1 MKPGAKVALVT
12 PARHASQEV
21 VDAASAAV
29 RSWGF
34 DPVLHPDTNQPHGQ
48 FGGTDAQ
55 RAAALN
61 AAFADPEIGAV
72 WALRGGYGCTR
83 LLPHLDAQTL
93 RDNPT
98 WIVGFSDVTA
108 LHGWA
113 NQAGVASLHAPV
125 ASTWASTDDDDG
137 AALVEVLKT
146 GEPTLDQL
154 DRAVVGGNLSVL
166 YAMLGTPHMPPLEG
180 KWLLLED
187 VDEYLY
193 HLDRMLVAFTQA
205 GVWGQVA
212 GVMVGSFTDMRDN
225 TVAHGQSV
233 DNPFGKTAEEI
244 LASHLGPGELSRGVG
259 RARRSRGQKRPL
271 HPGLKAADLRPG
283 RSYLAGM
290 FGSIKDQLTQ
300 ELADIDA
307 AGLYKRERVIT
318 SAQDAEITLDDGS
331 KVLNFCANNYLGL
344 SSHPRVVEA
353 AKRAI
358 DTHGFGMSSVRF
370 ICGTQDIHKELEQ
383 RIADFHHTEDTILY
397 AAAFDA
403 NGGVFEPLLTKE
415 DAIVSD
421 SLNHASIID
430 GVRLCKAQRYRYAN
444 NDMEE
449 LEQRLK
455 EARANGARHI
465 VIVTDG
471 VFSMDG
477 YVAQIDKICDLA
489 DTYEAMVMVD
499 ECHATGFIGKTGRG
513 SLELRNALGRVDII
527 TGTLGKAM
535 GGAMGGF
542 TTGKREIIEML
553 RQRSRP
559 YLFSNS
565 LAPSIVGASIEV
577 FKMLDET
584 TELRDRLEANTA
596 YFKEGLRKAGLP
608 FKDGESAIVPVM
620 LGDAKLSQ
628 VMANALLEEGIY
640 VIGFFYPVVP
650 KGEARIRVQ
659 LSAAHTQAH
668 LDRALAAFEKVGRD
682 LGVVA

>member
-1 MKPGAKVALVT
+1 M
-12 PARHASQEV
+12 
-21 VDAASAAV
+21 
-29 RSWGF
+29 
-34 DPVLHPDTNQPHGQ
+34 
-48 FGGTDAQ
+48 
-55 RAAALN
+55 
-61 AAFADPEIGAV
+61 
-72 WALRGGYGCTR
+72 
-83 LLPHLDAQTL
+83 
-93 RDNPT
+93 
-98 WIVGFSDVTA
+98 
-108 LHGWA
+108 
-113 NQAGVASLHAPV
+113 
-125 ASTWASTDDDDG
+125 
-137 AALVEVLKT
+137 
-146 GEPTLDQL
+146 
-154 DRAVVGGNLSVL
+154 
-166 YAMLGTPHMPPLEG
+166 
-180 KWLLLED
+180 
-187 VDEYLY
+187 
-193 HLDRMLVAFTQA
+193 
-205 GVWGQVA
+205 
-212 GVMVGSFTDMRDN
+212 
-225 TVAHGQSV
+225 
-233 DNPFGKTAEEI
+233 
-244 LASHLGPGELSRGVG
+244 
-259 RARRSRGQKRPL
+259 
-271 HPGLKAADLRPG
+271 
-283 RSYLAGM
+283 
-290 FGSIKDQLTQ
+290 
-300 ELADIDA
+300 
-307 AGLYKRERVIT
+307 IT

-331 KVLNFCANNYLGL
+331 SVLNFCANNYLGL

-383 RIADFHHTEDTILY
+383 RIADFHLTEDTILY

-430 GVRLCKAQRYRYAN
+430 GVRLCKAARYRYAN
-444 NDMEE
+444 NDMVE
-449 LEQRLK
+449 LEERLK
-455 EARANGARHI
+455 EARANGARNII
-465 VIVTDG
+465 VVTDG

-513 SLELRNALGRVDII
+513 SIELRNALGRVDII

-542 TTGKREIIEML
+542 TTGKREIIDML

-584 TELRDRLEANTA
+584 TELRDTLEENTA

-659 LSAAHTQAH
+659 LSAAHTKAH
-668 LDRALAAFEKVGRD
+668 LDRTLIAFEKVGRD
-682 LGVVA
+682 LGVIS